1 MKTKEKYKPNTNQ
14 NSEKITLEKTIPK
27 SDDPLI
33 QAYIDAKKQKIYT
46 TEETGPIKKRD
57 LRYFGRLGAKLAE
70 ESAKK
75 IEKEL
80 EEEYKNKQ
88 T

>member
-1 MKTKEKYKPNTNQ
+1 MKTKEKYKPNIKQ
-14 NSEKITLEKTIPK
+14 NNKLKPLKVSKIK
-27 SDDPLI
+27 SDDPMIRLR
-33 QAYIDAKKQKIYT
+33 QMSQEREVYMT
-46 TEETGPIKKRD
+46 TDRTIKKRD
-57 LRYFGRLGAKLAE
+57 VRYFARLGAKLAE

-80 EEEYKNKQ
+80 EEENKNKQ